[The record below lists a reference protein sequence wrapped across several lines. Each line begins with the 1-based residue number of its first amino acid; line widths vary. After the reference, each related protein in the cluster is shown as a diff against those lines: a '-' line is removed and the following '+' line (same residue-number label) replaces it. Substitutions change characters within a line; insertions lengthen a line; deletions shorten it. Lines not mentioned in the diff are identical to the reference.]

1 MTILEG
7 DMIQGIG
14 VAITAPVSVKVD
26 KETTAGS
33 EVVKE
38 PDSSRVQTD
47 NANVSLLARQLSESA
62 LRSSKREQELSR
74 DELAAYAKKQINNF
88 ALDGY
93 TFGKSRHDVEQP
105 DTDDAEHLARAKQ
118 ATEYV
123 NQTINGSRYAKN
135 PFAGLSRDQLSLIA
149 YDDSGGYTINERRAA
164 WSESERIKSE
174 WEKGAVTRCQ
184 LESAQT
190 GRVPVFLTEVLNFYR
205 GLPKIEQVQDCYP
218 GDYEAELLE
227 KIRVELASPGGEPN
241 ELAERGLNL
250 YDILASIAVSE
261 KKEAEAIS
269 DLSVQKHS
277 AQAPTSASFFD
288 KPSPSRDAEPSSIT
302 TTNN

>member
-1 MTILEG
+1 
-7 DMIQGIG
+7 MIQGIG

-26 KETTAGS
+26 KETTADR

-38 PDSSRVQTD
+38 PDSSRAQAD
-47 NANVSLLARQLSESA
+47 KAYVSLLARQLSESA

-74 DELAAYAKKQINNF
+74 DELATYAKKQINNF

-93 TFGKSRHDVEQP
+93 TLGKSWHDLEQP
-105 DTDDAEHLARAKQ
+105 GTDDPEHLARARQ

-135 PFAGLSRDQLSLIA
+135 PFEGLSRDQLALIA
-149 YDDSGGYTINERRAA
+149 YDDRGGYTINERRAA

-174 WEKGAVTRCQ
+174 WEKGAVTRAQ

-190 GRVPVFLTEVLNFYR
+190 GKIPVFLTEVLNFYR

-227 KIRVELASPGGEPN
+227 KIRVELATPGGESN

-261 KKEAEAIS
+261 KKEAEVKN

-277 AQAPTSASFFD
+277 PQAPTLVSVLD
-288 KPSPSRDAEPSSIT
+288 KPFLSRDTEPSSST

>member
-1 MTILEG
+1 
-7 DMIQGIG
+7 MIQGIG

-26 KETTAGS
+26 KETTANG

-38 PDSSRVQTD
+38 PDSAMIQSGKT
-47 NANVSLLARQLSESA
+47 NVSLLARQLSESA

-93 TFGKSRHDVEQP
+93 TLGKSRHDLEQP
-105 DTDDAEHLARAKQ
+105 GTDDPEHLARARQ

-123 NQTINGSRYAKN
+123 NQTTNGSRYAKN
-135 PFAGLSRDQLSLIA
+135 PFAGLPRDQLALIA
-149 YDDSGGYTINERRAA
+149 YDDRGGYTINERRAA

-174 WEKGAVTRCQ
+174 WEKGAVTRAQ
-184 LESAQT
+184 MESAQT
-190 GRVPVFLTEVLNFYR
+190 GKIPVFLTEVLNFYR

-227 KIRVELASPGGEPN
+227 KIRVELASPGGESN

-250 YDILASIAVSE
+250 YDILASIAASE

-269 DLSVQKHS
+269 ALSVQKHS
-277 AQAPTSASFFD
+277 AQAPTSASVFD
-288 KPSPSRDAEPSSIT
+288 KPSPSRDAEPSSST

>member
-1 MTILEG
+1 
-7 DMIQGIG
+7 MIQGLG

-47 NANVSLLARQLSESA
+47 NANLSLLARQLSESA

-93 TFGKSRHDVEQP
+93 TFGKSRHDVEEP
-105 DTDDAEHLARAKQ
+105 DTDDAEHLTRARQ

-135 PFAGLSRDQLSLIA
+135 PFAGLSQDQLALIA

-174 WEKGAVTRCQ
+174 WEKGVVTRCQ

-227 KIRVELASPGGEPN
+227 KIRVELASPGGESN

-250 YDILASIAVSE
+250 YDILASIAVPE
-261 KKEAEAIS
+261 KKEAEVKN
-269 DLSVQKHS
+269 DLSVQQHS
-277 AQAPTSASFFD
+277 QQVPTSVSVLDKSFL
-288 KPSPSRDAEPSSIT
+288 SRDTEPSSST

>member
-1 MTILEG
+1 
-7 DMIQGIG
+7 MIQGIG

-26 KETTAGS
+26 KQTTAGS

-38 PDSSRVQTD
+38 PDSSRAQTA

-105 DTDDAEHLARAKQ
+105 DTDDAEHLTRARQ

-135 PFAGLSRDQLSLIA
+135 PFAGLPRDQLALIA

-190 GRVPVFLTEVLNFYR
+190 GKVPVFLTEVLNFYR

-227 KIRVELASPGGEPN
+227 KIRVELASPGGESN

-261 KKEAEAIS
+261 KKGGRG
-269 DLSVQKHS
+269 QK
-277 AQAPTSASFFD
+277 
-288 KPSPSRDAEPSSIT
+288 
-302 TTNN
+302 

>member
-1 MTILEG
+1 
-7 DMIQGIG
+7 MIQGIG
-14 VAITAPVSVKVD
+14 VAITAPVSVKVN
-26 KETTAGS
+26 KETTADR

-38 PDSSRVQTD
+38 PDSTMIQTGKT
-47 NANVSLLARQLSESA
+47 NVSLLARQLSESA

-93 TFGKSRHDVEQP
+93 TFGKSRHDLEQP
-105 DTDDAEHLARAKQ
+105 GTDDPEHLARARQ

-135 PFAGLSRDQLSLIA
+135 PFAGLSQDQLALIA

-164 WSESERIKSE
+164 WCEGQRMKSE
-174 WEKGAVTRCQ
+174 WAKGAVTRSQ

-227 KIRVELASPGGEPN
+227 KIRVELASPGGESN

-250 YDILASIAVSE
+250 YDILASIAVPE
-261 KKEAEAIS
+261 KKEAQVKN
-269 DLSVQKHS
+269 DLSLQQHS
-277 AQAPTSASFFD
+277 QQVPSSVSVLD
-288 KPSPSRDAEPSSIT
+288 KPFLSRDTEPSSST